1 MKLYDLNEFLRL
13 SAVLNY
19 QLAAEEI
26 GRENILNIILNYH
39 RIPEQHRKIL
49 LEILAYL
56 QAAYG
61 VKKRRLGPA
70 AVLHPIRAAA
80 ILARAAD
87 SPCLLDLLTVLLHDK
102 LEDLTEKSMGE
113 LDFQRLDPICQA
125 SLDKLGPD
133 DSALL
138 ADRLQS
144 LTRPDNGETYN
155 HYVGR
160 MLTDSPHSL
169 EVVRAKLADRLDNT
183 LDMRIDIQDPLEGAN
198 FFQELFQSLFL
209 KNYAG
214 YHTYLD
220 HPHRSPLN
228 GVKRL
233 YQLFKNTVL
242 MSLIRQ
248 TKVGLDDKIASGL
261 FKALAS
267 ATMREAERIVLH
279 VFAYHYPDL
288 VRQRECILS
297 AMEYCYA
304 GHISEVTA
312 PTLGHPLDGLFQ
324 KTFSLLDSADRD
336 LNMAQLYADKPRMI
350 QAGLAFVAI
359 CMGFLND
366 PDFYVHGVTADG
378 IRPE

>member
-1 MKLYDLNEFLRL
+1 M
-13 SAVLNY
+13 
-19 QLAAEEI
+19 
-26 GRENILNIILNYH
+26 
-39 RIPEQHRKIL
+39 
-49 LEILAYL
+49 
-56 QAAYG
+56 
-61 VKKRRLGPA
+61 
-70 AVLHPIRAAA
+70 
-80 ILARAAD
+80 
-87 SPCLLDLLTVLLHDK
+87 LLHDK

-113 LDFQRLDPICQA
+113 MDFQRLDPVCQA

-138 ADRLQS
+138 TDRLHC
-144 LTRPDNGETYN
+144 LTRLDNGETYN
-155 HYVGR
+155 RYVGR
-160 MLTDSPHSL
+160 MLNESPYAL

-198 FFQELFQSLFL
+198 FFQEIFQSLFL
-209 KNYAG
+209 KNYQG
-214 YHTYLD
+214 YRTYLD
-220 HPHRSPLN
+220 HPQRGPLN

-248 TKVGLDDKIASGL
+248 TKVGPDDKVASSL

-267 ATMREAERIVLH
+267 ATMQEAERIVLH

-288 VRQRECILS
+288 DKQRDCIVS
-297 AMEYCYA
+297 AMEYCHA
-304 GHISEVTA
+304 GHIGEVTA

-324 KTFSLLDSADRD
+324 KTFSLLDAADRD

-366 PDFYVHGVTADG
+366 PEFYVHGVTAEG
-378 IRPE
+378 IQPE